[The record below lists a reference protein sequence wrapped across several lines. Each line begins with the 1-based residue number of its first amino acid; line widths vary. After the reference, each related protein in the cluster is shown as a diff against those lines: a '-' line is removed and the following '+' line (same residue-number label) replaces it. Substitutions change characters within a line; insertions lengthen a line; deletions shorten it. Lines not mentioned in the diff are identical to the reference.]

1 MRCETTSA
9 TQPSKRRSRF
19 DNLLMALHLIY
30 ARAANGVIGRNNAL
44 PWHLPEDLV
53 HFKRLTL
60 GCPVIMGRKTWD
72 SLPPRFRPLPG
83 RLNIVVT
90 RQAAWQAEGAV
101 GAHSLTEALQQCQD
115 QPDVWVI
122 GGAELYAQALPLAA
136 SAHVT
141 EIDAPFEGDAYAP
154 EFDASWVETARLLQT
169 SASGMN
175 FSFVTYKK
183 RP

>member
-1 MRCETTSA
+1 
-9 TQPSKRRSRF
+9 
-19 DNLLMALHLIY
+19 MALHLIY
-30 ARAANGVIGRNNAL
+30 ARAANGVIGLNNAL
-44 PWHLPEDLV
+44 PWHLPEDLAY
-53 HFKRLTL
+53 FKRLTL

-83 RLNIVVT
+83 RRNVVVT
-90 RQAAWQAEGAV
+90 RQPDWQAEGAFC
-101 GAHSLTEALQQCQD
+101 AHSLIEALRQCQD

-154 EFDASWVETARLLQT
+154 ELDASWVETARLPQI
-169 SASGMN
+169 SVGGMN

-183 RP
+183 HPGA